1 MHEVAVL
8 ARDGVVPF
16 DLAVP
21 VEVFGRTRLADAQA
35 PYRVRVCAPT
45 PQVDAGAFALR
56 VPFGLEALTQADTV
70 VIPGVADPFEPVAA
84 PVIAA
89 LRSAHAHGA
98 RLASTCVGAF
108 ALAAT
113 GLLDGLTATTH
124 WRATDELARRYPAVR
139 VDPHVLF
146 VDHGQL
152 LTSAGAAA
160 GLDLCLHM
168 VRRDFGAA
176 VAADAAR
183 VSVMPLE
190 REGGQ
195 AQFIVHSPPNPE
207 GSTLAPLL
215 LWMEE
220 HAELNPTLDELADQA
235 GLSPRTL
242 IRRFRAQTGTTPA
255 HWLIMAR
262 IRRAQH
268 LHETTDAS
276 IERIAGLVGFGAA
289 TFRDQFRR
297 RVGISPHGYRRAF
310 YSEGHLPRATSTR
323 SSLTRLMTD
332 VHVDSW

>member
-21 VEVFGRTRLADAQA
+21 VEVFGRTRLADGRA

-45 PQVDAGAFALR
+45 PKVDAGAFALQ
-56 VPFGLEALTQADTV
+56 VPFGLEALAEADTV
-70 VIPGVADPFEPVAA
+70 VVPGVSDPFGPV
-84 PVIAA
+84 PESIVAA
-89 LRSAHAHGA
+89 LRSAHARGA

-108 ALAAT
+108 TLAAT
-113 GLLDGLTATTH
+113 GLLDGLAATTH
-124 WRATDELARRYPAVR
+124 WRACDELTRLYPSVR
-139 VDPHVLF
+139 VDPQVLF

-168 VRRDFGAA
+168 VRRDFGAV

-183 VSVMPLE
+183 ASVMPLE

-195 AQFIVHSPPNPE
+195 AQFIVHPPPNLD
-207 GSTLAPLL
+207 GSSLAPLL

-220 HAELNPTLDELADQA
+220 YAERNPTLDELADQA
-235 GLSPRTL
+235 GLSPRTF

-255 HWLIMAR
+255 QWLIAAR

-268 LHETTDAS
+268 LLETTDAS
-276 IERIAGLVGFGAA
+276 IERIAGQVGFGAA

-310 YSEGHLPRATSTR
+310 YSGGALAMS
-323 SSLTRLMTD
+323 D
-332 VHVDSW
+332 